1 MDQRPQKHDE
11 AKRLDRWV
19 RDHGRA
25 VRGYLLAVTGRADVA
40 DELVQE
46 VFYRAW
52 RARDRY
58 QEQGTPRAYLVK
70 IADRLIRDRGR
81 KQGREVTL
89 DADAWERIEP
99 ADRQDGPHESL
110 GQAESTRQLTE
121 ALESLSHAQRRA
133 LLLRYYGDLSFR
145 EIAQTMDCPVST
157 ALSHCRRGLQILRK
171 LLVEK
176 SP

>member
-11 AKRLDRWV
+11 AKRLDQWV

-25 VRGYLLAVTGRADVA
+25 VRGYVLAVTGRADVA
-40 DELVQE
+40 EELAQE

-52 RARDRY
+52 LSRDRY
-58 QEQGTPRAYLVK
+58 QEQGTARAYLVK
-70 IADRLIRDRGR
+70 IADRLIRDRWR

-99 ADRQDGPHESL
+99 ADRQEEPFQLL

-121 ALESLSHAQRRA
+121 ALESLSPVQRRA

-145 EIAQTMDCPVST
+145 EIAQIIDCPVST